1 MNPKNP
7 SFDPARRQF
16 IGSCCAAVG
25 ATGMLSTLAQL
36 RLTGALASPDQGPVV
51 PTAAG
56 ALPSDYKALV
66 CLFFAGGNDANNLLI
81 PNDDAGYGSA
91 AAATGYASIA
101 GGRGALAL
109 PRSSLLGLNPKTSD
123 GRAWALHPALN
134 FDLAGTNTTGLKS
147 LFDSGKMA
155 LLANVGTLA
164 VPTTKAQYMARSV
177 PLPLQLFSHNDQQV
191 EWQSSIP
198 DRAFT
203 SGWGGRMADLTD
215 AMNSNNSISMS
226 ITLNGQNAFQVGSS
240 PKVAQYAVSPTGAI
254 TVSGSASPVGTS
266 FQNIRT
272 KAQND
277 LLAAQNQNLFETAF
291 AGLTSNA
298 ISDSALVSSIFAG
311 AVPFTT
317 AFPTTS
323 LGQQLRTIAR
333 LIAAAPRLGL
343 KRQVFFAR
351 IGGFDLHDAQV
362 NAGNT
367 ATGAHANIFAD
378 ISRSLSSFYNATVE
392 LGAAEQVTTFT
403 ASDFGRTFN
412 TNGDGSDHGWGSHHF
427 IVGGAVK
434 GGDIYGRMPNLTR
447 SGPDDSGSRGNWIP
461 TTSVDEYSATLA
473 TWFGVSPTNLS
484 TVLPNIRRFTDS
496 RALPAF
502 L

>member
-7 SFDPARRQF
+7 AHDPARRKF

-36 RLTGALASPDQGPVV
+36 RLTGAIASPANGLVV

-56 ALPSDYKALV
+56 ALPPDYKALV
-66 CLFFAGGNDANNLLI
+66 CLFLAGGNDANNFII
-81 PNDDAGYGSA
+81 PNDTAGYA
-91 AAATGYASIA
+91 NYASA
-101 GGRGALAL
+101 TGGRGALAL
-109 PRSSLLGLNPKTSD
+109 AQNTLLGISPKTSD
-123 GRAWALHPALN
+123 GRAWALHPSFN
-134 FDLAGTNTTGLKS
+134 SDVAGTNTTGLKS

-164 VPTTKAQYMARSV
+164 APTTKAQYNARSV
-177 PLPLQLFSHNDQQV
+177 PLPMQLFSHNDQQV

-198 DRAFT
+198 DKPFVT
-203 SGWGGRMADLTD
+203 GWGGRLADLTD
-215 AMNSNNSISMS
+215 AFNSNNSISMS
-226 ITLNGQNAFQVGSS
+226 ITLNGQNSFQVGRN
-240 PKVAQYAVSPTGAI
+240 VAQYSVSPTGAI
-254 TVSGSASPVGTS
+254 TVAGSAAPTGTS
-266 FQNIRT
+266 FQSIRT

-277 LLAAQNQNLFETAF
+277 LLAAQSKNLFETAF
-291 AGLTSNA
+291 AGLTANA
-298 ISDSALVSSIFAG
+298 ISDSALISSIFAG

-317 AFPTTS
+317 AFPNTG

-333 LIAAAPRLGL
+333 LIAAAPQLGL

-351 IGGFDLHDAQV
+351 VGGWDLHDAQLP
-362 NAGNT
+362 
-367 ATGAHANIFAD
+367 AHANLIAD
-378 ISRSLSSFYNATVE
+378 VSRSVSAFYNATVE
-392 LGAAEQVTTFT
+392 LGAAQQVTTFT

-412 TNGDGSDHGWGSHHF
+412 TNGDGSDHGWGSHHLV
-427 IVGGAVK
+427 VGGAVK
-434 GGDIYGRMPNLTR
+434 GGDLYGKMPDLTR

-473 TWFGVSPTNLS
+473 TWFGVSATNLP
-484 TVLPNIRRFTDS
+484 TVLPNLARFTNT
-496 RALPAF
+496 RPLPAF

>member
-1 MNPKNP
+1 
-7 SFDPARRQF
+7 
-16 IGSCCAAVG
+16 
-25 ATGMLSTLAQL
+25 
-36 RLTGALASPDQGPVV
+36 
-51 PTAAG
+51 
-56 ALPSDYKALV
+56 
-66 CLFFAGGNDANNLLI
+66 
-81 PNDDAGYGSA
+81 
-91 AAATGYASIA
+91 
-101 GGRGALAL
+101 
-109 PRSSLLGLNPKTSD
+109 
-123 GRAWALHPALN
+123 
-134 FDLAGTNTTGLKS
+134 
-147 LFDSGKMA
+147 MA

-240 PKVAQYAVSPTGAI
+240 PKVAQYAVSSTGAI
-254 TVSGSASPVGTS
+254 TVSGSASPVGTG